1 MEQNWDAQ
9 KMLDLYIYN
18 HLIRRNRHTT
28 AEIFTR
34 EANFHPTPVAL
45 DPPEGFLSEWWS
57 IFWSVYSAR
66 YPEETGDSSS
76 KSNGNGPQHV
86 QPAVL
91 QNPNLNHMQQNT
103 YPTMQRQ
110 ALPNMLQNAGPTII
124 PRPNNIGNI
133 LQGSNLSTMTP
144 FPGLKLAP
152 FSGFNMT
159 SGQSINRF
167 AVRDLNSNSNFN
179 SQLLNIDQLAGMMP
193 SSSNS
198 SLPQDRVYKNPQLC
212 LTRDNKFGTSL
223 WRSTIPDPTRILP
236 KPVDLKLKHADTG
249 SRMNEQVN
257 LNFNS
262 HNVGVDQLSRF
273 LPFSAICSHSR
284 EEIEKKPMQF
294 SLTRDERCGTSASP
308 AHHPPTNI
316 QLKMGPSDTDARM
329 RENAHFGIPLNFNS
343 NIVDVNQL
351 ATLMNSSS
359 NFSNYQKNKKR
370 QLSISGGVCLK
381 FIQLIGFRFIEKRII
396 SDFFLKNLLYRMTN
410 AVLVRRNRVLQSQL
424 IMQQKLPSLK
434 PNLLKQEYL
443 SKGILVFLP
452 GTSIPSHSF
461 LVLMNYLACCH
472 VQPIAGILRTKNVV
486 LVRRNLM
493 LQRQLVRHRKLKNL
507 EKNVLIQVSYI
518 LYNIAFF
525 SLVMMIYICI
535 LLMSLVLGSSASY
548 KATSSG
554 SSS

>member
-91 QNPNLNHMQQNT
+91 QNPNLNHMQQNP

-159 SGQSINRF
+159 PGQSINRF

-223 WRSTIPDPTRILP
+223 WRSTIPDPTRNLP
-236 KPVDLKLKHADTG
+236 KPGELKLKHADTG

-262 HNVGVDQLSRF
+262 QNVGVDQLSRF

-370 QLSISGGVCLK
+370 QLSISGGDDKCGTGSKKSSAAEPTHHATKAPQPKTEPAETGIFEQGHFGLSAGDFNSITQLLGADELSCL
-381 FIQLIGFRFIEKRII
+381 LPC
-396 SDFFLKNLLYRMTN
+396 STN
-410 AVLVRRNRVLQSQL
+410 CRQPQVTVHKKSQL
-424 IMQQKLPSLK
+424 SVTTDK
-434 PNLLKQEYL
+434 EC
-443 SKGILVFLP
+443 
-452 GTSIPSHSF
+452 GTSSKKS
-461 LVLMNYLACCH
+461 NA
-472 VQPIAGILRTKNVV
+472 AERT
-486 LVRRNLM
+486 
-493 LQRQLVRHRKLKNL
+493 RKAPKA
-507 EKNVLIQVSYI
+507 KKPRKKRADS
-518 LYNIAFF
+518 
-525 SLVMMIYICI
+525 
-535 LLMSLVLGSSASY
+535 GSSASY